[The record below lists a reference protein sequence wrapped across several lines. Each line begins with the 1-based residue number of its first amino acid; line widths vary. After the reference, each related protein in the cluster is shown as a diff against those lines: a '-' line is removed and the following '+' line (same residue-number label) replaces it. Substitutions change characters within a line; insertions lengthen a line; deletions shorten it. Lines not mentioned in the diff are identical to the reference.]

1 MPTQQPA
8 TKAARRST
16 QSGSLAVAQPPALEM
31 PAGAASVLHGVRGAW
46 NWYMEALDQR
56 PLLTKAATSFV
67 CVCVGDSLAQAIG
80 TAPFSA
86 SRILGIATYSCTV
99 GAATGHYWHRWLE
112 THVSPDNPTS
122 DSAVGTK
129 ILLDQA
135 VLTPVMTAVF
145 FAALKL
151 MEGRPDAILPFMQDK
166 YVQTLLAGY
175 AIWVPWNYASF
186 KFIPQDLRILAGN
199 VVGIGWG
206 MYVSV
211 SCINNAGGVTSTAP
225 SACTSLITAMEAVP
239 GACPAIMAAVE
250 AASLAG

>member
-1 MPTQQPA
+1 
-8 TKAARRST
+8 
-16 QSGSLAVAQPPALEM
+16 M

-135 VLTPVMTAVF
+135 VLTPVMTAG
-145 FAALKL
+145 
-151 MEGRPDAILPFMQDK
+151 EWQQPTDQP
-166 YVQTLLAGY
+166 AGCS
-175 AIWVPWNYASF
+175 VPA
-186 KFIPQDLRILAGN
+186 
-199 VVGIGWG
+199 
-206 MYVSV
+206 
-211 SCINNAGGVTSTAP
+211 
-225 SACTSLITAMEAVP
+225 
-239 GACPAIMAAVE
+239 
-250 AASLAG
+250 